1 MRVFVAI
8 FLLVT
13 GLVHGFAHA
22 LDFKITEV
30 VEVGPIY
37 GMVKPAQWSPD
48 GTKLAYFYDGQLM
61 IADTLGK
68 SRPAAK
74 IDLPPHR
81 FVWSSDSTIILY
93 QWDYLPRDS
102 VDQNMRTIDRMISIN
117 VETGTQT
124 LLEEFVHRVG
134 DKSEK
139 IPRIFKGPYLTVEG
153 NAYYF
158 VQENYQ
164 ADKSPPKAKIQ
175 MAPGLPPDKAEL
187 TQNHILRAAI
197 PRPGSHQDESDALYL
212 VRADLK
218 DSIRISNKYYEGY
231 LGRPVSLSPDTMY
244 IMFGGVIVRLADD
257 KMIVLDTLIQNF
269 PRPDGTKGCGFNN
282 ESFNPKFTEVAFTL
296 SCDNGHN
303 YIVNRI
309 GVFDYITN
317 TFTILDTLI
326 NLTNCYRP
334 TYAPDGKRISFISE
348 GELYFIKREI

>member
-175 MAPGLPPDKAEL
+175 MAPGVSPDKASPA
-187 TQNHILRAAI
+187 QNHILRA
-197 PRPGSHQDESDALYL
+197 GSDGLYL
-212 VRADLK
+212 VQVDYK
-218 DSIRISNKYYEGY
+218 DSIKISNKPYNPPLDLWMRMY
-231 LGRPVSLSPDTMY
+231 LSKDRTHLLNN
-244 IMFGGVIVRLADD
+244 GVIVRLEDD
-257 KMIVLDTLIQNF
+257 KTVILDTLVRRF
-269 PRPDGTKGCGFNN
+269 PKPKGTEACGSVQ
-282 ESFNPKFTEVAFTL
+282 EVFNPVYPEVAFNLT
-296 SCDNGHN
+296 CDDGHN
-303 YIVNRI
+303 YIFDRI
-309 GVFDYITN
+309 AVFDYT
-317 TFTILDTLI
+317 TYELTVLDSLI
-326 NLTNCYRP
+326 GLTNCHRP
-334 TYAPDGKRISFISE
+334 AYAPDGKKIAFLADHKAYII
-348 GELYFIKREI
+348 YREID